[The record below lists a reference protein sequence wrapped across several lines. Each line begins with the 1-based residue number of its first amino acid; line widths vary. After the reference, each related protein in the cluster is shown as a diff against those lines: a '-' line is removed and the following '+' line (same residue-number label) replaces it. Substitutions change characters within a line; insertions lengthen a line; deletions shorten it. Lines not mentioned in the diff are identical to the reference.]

1 MKTPKQKFLLRLA
14 SQANVDHF
22 HVMYTVTARV
32 YTDSSMKFKQVD
44 SLVRPAYMQGHVNN
58 EPYLQVPSGHYN
70 VSWHSIDWHTQC
82 VDNQLSPE
90 VIAMH
95 AVLVH
100 KSHVWADTI
109 FLMTRLKPAT
119 FSCESHFLSVG
130 YFHNAC
136 QLGLSQQPF
145 KPSLLK
151 NTHTHLRTATCQ
163 SKKNQ

>member
-1 MKTPKQKFLLRLA
+1 
-14 SQANVDHF
+14 
-22 HVMYTVTARV
+22 
-32 YTDSSMKFKQVD
+32 
-44 SLVRPAYMQGHVNN
+44 MQGHVNN

-70 VSWHSIDWHTQC
+70 VSWHSIDWHGQC

-90 VIAMH
+90 VIAIH

-119 FSCESHFLSVG
+119 FGCESHFLSVR

-151 NTHTHLRTATCQ
+151 KHTHTLKDSHLPVKEKTIIMYHMMKTYKRLKRMFISIRQYKTCA
-163 SKKNQ
+163 KF